1 MRHTAE
7 VTVSVVD
14 DTVSTGASTVVDA
27 NLLQRILEELA
38 IAQGKVE
45 ALYTVNRAYN
55 AIRTKTVI

>member
-14 DTVSTGASTVVDA
+14 DTVSTGAATVVDA

-55 AIRTKTVI
+55 VIRTKTVI